1 MTIRKRILTIGA
13 AAATALAATS
23 GAALA
28 ETVIRVSSW
37 APPTHGINSQVW
49 PSWGKCI
56 ADASG
61 GKVTVKVE
69 YGLAPPPQQFDVVR
83 DGIADATWMF
93 HGYNP
98 GRFVLTKAV
107 EMPGLGTSAEAAS
120 VAYWQIHEKYF
131 KDADEHKGVA
141 LVGLTSHGPGIIHT
155 KEPISSLADL
165 KGKKIRIGGGVS
177 GAVGEALGVVGVRV
191 PAPKV
196 YETLSSG
203 VADGIFMPMETKKSF
218 RLKEVAPYSVI
229 MPGGLYYGS
238 FAFIMNR
245 DKLDGMSEA
254 DRKAVMSCSGK
265 PLSRTA
271 GKMWDTVDK
280 IGLDDARA
288 FGNTVI
294 TADDKMREEYYRLVG
309 PIETAWLADAKKK
322 GVDGAK
328 VLEEL
333 RAIARAY

>member
-1 MTIRKRILTIGA
+1 MSVFNRTTAAGLAVACAVA
-13 AAATALAATS
+13 AAAVTAR
-23 GAALA
+23 A

-37 APPTHGINSQVW
+37 APPTHGMNAVVW
-49 PSWGKCI
+49 PAWGDCI
-56 ADASG
+56 AKASNG
-61 GKVTVKVE
+61 EVMVKVE

-120 VAYWQIHEKYF
+120 VAYWRVHEKYF
-131 KDADEHKGVA
+131 KASDEHKGVT
-141 LVGLTSHGPGIIHT
+141 LVGLTSHGAGIIHM

-203 VADGIFMPMETKKSF
+203 VADGVFMPMETKKSF
-218 RLKEVAPYSVI
+218 RLKEVAPFSVI

-238 FAFIMNR
+238 FALLMNS
-245 DKLDGMSEA
+245 DKLASLSDAQRE
-254 DRKAVMSCSGK
+254 AVMGCSGEK
-265 PLSRTA
+265 LSQTT
-271 GKMWDTVDK
+271 GKMWDDADK
-280 IGLDDARA
+280 IGLQDAKA
-288 FGNTVI
+288 FGNTI
-294 TADDKMREEYYRLVG
+294 TTASDAMKDEYYKLVAH
-309 PIETAWLADAKKK
+309 IESDWIAEAKKK

-333 RAIARAY
+333 RSMARSY